1 MPLPIRRCMKH
12 FHVWV
17 RSGRVFTMRPR
28 LYESRHTATSVA
40 RRLRPDGADRIVLAC
55 ESCPTTR
62 PSKRRP
68 PRWPKVAR
76 TVAEHFG
83 LDAGTVREVLTDA
96 IAAER
101 KRAAT

>member
-1 MPLPIRRCMKH
+1 MKH

-40 RRLRPDGADRIVLAC
+40 RRLRPDAGDRLVLAC

-68 PRWPKVAR
+68 PRWSVVAR
-76 TVAEHFG
+76 AVAERFD
-83 LDAGTVREVLTDA
+83 LQAAAVRQVLTDA
-96 IAAER
+96 LEAER
-101 KRAAT
+101 GRGAAGQ